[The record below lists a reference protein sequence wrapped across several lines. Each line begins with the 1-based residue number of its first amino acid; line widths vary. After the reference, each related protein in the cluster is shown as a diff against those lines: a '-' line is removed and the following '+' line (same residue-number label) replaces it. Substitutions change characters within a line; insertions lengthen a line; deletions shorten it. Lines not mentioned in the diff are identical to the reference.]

1 MTKLISIIHNAFY
14 TFLKIRNNRMMQKKL
29 TNFNRKRYT
38 NGSSTYEK
46 IFISPRK
53 HFLPLRLVN
62 IKKKNCYC
70 IVLAEGSERGIAIC
84 VLLVECK
91 LE

>member
-62 IKKKNCYC
+62 IKKK
-70 IVLAEGSERGIAIC
+70 IAIALYWQR
-84 VLLVECK
+84 VVKEALLYVYCW
-91 LE
+91 